1 MRFLPVLLLSLAS
14 ACAGLPRS
22 SAHPVTAGPVATLE
36 LTAAIA
42 AADAELFEAFFVTH
56 DLDALARLVA
66 EDLEFVH
73 DKHGLMPGGK
83 EAFLA
88 AAERS
93 FELEAAG
100 TNVRARRELVA
111 GTLEVFP
118 LNDYGAVEL
127 GQHRFYGVTAGAP
140 DVLRESGRFV
150 HLWRATADGWQLARV
165 ISYDHRPAD
174 E

>member
-1 MRFLPVLLLSLAS
+1 MKTLPTLLLALAS

-22 SAHPVTAGPVATLE
+22 SAHPVTAGPAATPE
-36 LTAAIA
+36 LTAEIA
-42 AADAELFEAFFVTH
+42 AVDAELFEAFFVTH

-66 EDLEFVH
+66 DDLEFVH

-88 AAERS
+88 GAARNI
-93 FELEAAG
+93 ELEAAG
-100 TNVRARRELVA
+100 TNVRARRELVR

-118 LNDYGAVEL
+118 LDGYGAVEL
-127 GQHRFYGVTAGAP
+127 GHHRFFGVTPGEA
-140 DVLRESGRFV
+140 DTLRETGRFV

-165 ISYDHRPAD
+165 VSYDHRPAL